1 MIQSA
6 SFNDIVPSPSKEER
20 KHHIYEQYFTPA
32 ERDMLAAIPENDLSD
47 EIDLLRLLLARSFAQ
62 VPSGPD
68 DKKHPPLPLKL
79 MIDFFT
85 TFSSVAIII
94 ARLVSLHRKLH
105 SSYDA
110 LSEAIFEALGE
121 MDPYDLEV

>member
-6 SFNDIVPSPSKEER
+6 SFPDTLASPSKEDR

-32 ERDMLAAIPENDLSD
+32 EREMLAAIPENDLTG
-47 EIDLLRLLLARSFAQ
+47 EIDLLRVMLARSFAQ

-79 MIDFFT
+79 MIDYFS
-85 TFSSVAIII
+85 TFCRVAIIL
-94 ARLVSLHRKLH
+94 ARLVALHRKLH
-105 SSYDA
+105 SSHNA

-121 MDPYDLEV
+121 LDPDDLEV